1 MKIFDLNFDVEEEP
15 IPDGEDHDLLENI
28 MDGEEVHDSPREKV
42 KTENEYY
49 RNYVRSTQWV
59 QKLIR
64 TENKGFNV
72 FYFSVAVVSCVLLI
86 GMLLFTISYLPRYG
100 VENPESTLVVKRYVE
115 NGLQETGAVNIIS
128 GIILDYRAFDTLG
141 ESHVL
146 FTALMCVT
154 VLLLRDSKNMRTQYE
169 DFYTIRDEKYHELYR
184 ESIMKFVAAVLLP
197 CLLLYG
203 AYVLLNGQ
211 ISPGGGFSGGAV
223 LGSGLII
230 CAAAFGFRSTDRVI
244 TRKTANLI
252 AFFSLGFYS
261 FAKGYVFFTGAN
273 GLENHIPKGTPG
285 AILSGGLILP
295 LDIAVGLV
303 VATTGQHRR
312 KQVMENLIANSTEA
326 VAVILF
332 GIGFTMLL
340 FHRNLFRKLIGL
352 NVMDTGVFL
361 FLASMGYIEGR
372 KAPII
377 VNGVQSTE
385 AYINPLPA
393 SLVLTGIVVSVSVT
407 AIMLSLTVRLY
418 MRYHTLNLDEIYRMA
433 DHLEDDR

>member
-1 MKIFDLNFDVEEEP
+1 MKIINMEKMSFP
-15 IPDGEDHDLLENI
+15 GEDHDLLESV

-42 KTENEYY
+42 KIEKEYY
-49 RNYVRSTQWV
+49 KNYLRSTQWA
-59 QKLIR
+59 QKLIAA
-64 TENKGFNV
+64 ENKGFNL
-72 FYFSVAVVSCVLLI
+72 FFASVAVVSCLLLI
-86 GMLLFTISYLPRYG
+86 GVLLFTISFLPRYG
-100 VENPESTLVVKRYVE
+100 VENPESTVVVRRYVE

-154 VLLLRDSKNMRTQYE
+154 VLLQKDRKNMRTQYE

-184 ESIMKFVAAVLLP
+184 ESIMRMVAGILLP

-223 LGSGLII
+223 IGSGLII
-230 CAAAFGFRSTDRVI
+230 CAAAFGFVSTDRVI
-244 TRKTANLI
+244 TKRAANLI

-273 GLENHIPKGTPG
+273 GMENHIPKGTPG

-303 VATTGQHRR
+303 VACT
-312 KQVMENLIANSTEA
+312 M
-326 VAVILF
+326 F
-332 GIGFTMLL
+332 GFYS
-340 FHRNLFRKLIGL
+340 LFRRGSIGG
-352 NVMDTGVFL
+352 N
-361 FLASMGYIEGR
+361 E
-372 KAPII
+372 
-377 VNGVQSTE
+377 
-385 AYINPLPA
+385 
-393 SLVLTGIVVSVSVT
+393 
-407 AIMLSLTVRLY
+407 
-418 MRYHTLNLDEIYRMA
+418 
-433 DHLEDDR
+433 